1 MFLGVFSS
9 ARHSRQQQLVDWC
22 GGPNFDGCLI
32 FDECHKAKHF
42 VPVNIYIYCHRLIP
56 DYCLFN
62 VVSVSRLLHSI
73 LWSLMIIICV
83 VPRAYTDF

>member
-1 MFLGVFSS
+1 MFSGVFSS

-42 VPVNIYIYCHRLIP
+42 VPVNINCHCLIP
-56 DYCLFN
+56 GCSFLCSCCFMLVAFN
-62 VVSVSRLLHSI
+62 IMVF
-73 LWSLMIIICV
+73 
-83 VPRAYTDF
+83 DD